1 MGCNNQEEYDAVN
14 DPRAAKLRFL
24 NNRPSKRKEKLLQLI
39 LNLITIYHLK
49 DYNIMDADQQ
59 KRLDKKNDPD
69 NRPWTMLSRSNIF
82 VGALI
87 RDSDNYEMTVLDL
100 PNDAGF
106 FAAGCSEHGVQELD
120 ITKGFDIKIKKE
132 KSN

>member
-1 MGCNNQEEYDAVN
+1 
-14 DPRAAKLRFL
+14 
-24 NNRPSKRKEKLLQLI
+24 
-39 LNLITIYHLK
+39 
-49 DYNIMDADQQ
+49 MDADQQ